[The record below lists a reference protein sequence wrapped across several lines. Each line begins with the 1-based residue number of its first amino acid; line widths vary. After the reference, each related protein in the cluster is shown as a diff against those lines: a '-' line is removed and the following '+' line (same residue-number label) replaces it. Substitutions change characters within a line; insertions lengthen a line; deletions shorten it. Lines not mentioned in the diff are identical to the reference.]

1 MRCRRPA
8 APGPEMPTKG
18 RSLPTGAAALERARN
33 YSADMKN
40 SRTTLGFS
48 VMTVVPLLQLGTEY
62 LGTSDRGRT
71 LSKLAVTLIGLP
83 ILLWGSS
90 RGLRW
95 AAGRRSGP
103 LWLLAGGMLSAGAL
117 YALLLEAMH
126 LASFPLPMLRP
137 VMSVGTPAALRIG
150 FAMGLTNFGLWALAF
165 VFPFALEDARFR
177 GLEAQQLRTAAE
189 LARLRSHLEPHFLL
203 N

>member
-1 MRCRRPA
+1 
-8 APGPEMPTKG
+8 
-18 RSLPTGAAALERARN
+18 
-33 YSADMKN
+33 MKN
-40 SRTTLGFS
+40 SRSALGFS
-48 VMTVVPLLQLGTEY
+48 VMTVVPLLQLGTEF
-62 LGTSDRGRT
+62 LGTGDRGRT

-126 LASFPLPMLRP
+126 LASAPFPILRP
-137 VMSVGTPAALRIG
+137 AMSVSTISALRIG

-165 VFPFALEDARFR
+165 VFGLVHGFGFASVLADL
-177 GLEAQQLRTAAE
+177 GLPREALLLALVAFNIGVEVGQLVIVGHPEAPAHHCDR
-189 LARLRSHLEPHFLL
+189 HGQPG
-203 N
+203 